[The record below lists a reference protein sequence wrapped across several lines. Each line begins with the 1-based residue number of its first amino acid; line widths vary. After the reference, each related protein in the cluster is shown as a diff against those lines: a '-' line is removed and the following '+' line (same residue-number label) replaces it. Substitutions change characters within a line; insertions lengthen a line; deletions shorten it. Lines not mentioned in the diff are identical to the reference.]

1 MSVFCNLLNHCIVS
15 SPTKLRIELL
25 HFILFTFYIYN
36 QLKHC
41 VHWTPSRLP
50 MLKMHLPSFH
60 WAAYLSAPDTDGIYS
75 SGRCRD
81 KNRCLQTPVCHR
93 RCRQRWIACLS
104 DHTSDCSITQKK
116 LSGGKHHFT
125 WGHLQILTDLNSQ
138 CLKFSGVPVH
148 SFYDFLLRSTI
159 CGPVISLYLL

>member
-1 MSVFCNLLNHCIVS
+1 MKLMQVAFYSAGDLKSQYPGSVVPLAM
-15 SPTKLRIELL
+15 
-25 HFILFTFYIYN
+25 FTFYIYN

-148 SFYDFLLRSTI
+148 SFYDFLLRSQY
-159 CGPVISLYLL
+159 VRL